1 MNTNENMELNLEN
14 DQLSMDELDDIAGGC
29 RRPLPPPP
37 PFPHRPFPPRPFP
50 PRPIPPRPRK
60 PW

>member
-14 DQLSMDELDDIAGGC
+14 EQLDMEELDDIAGGC
-29 RRPLPPPP
+29 RRPRPPPP
-37 PFPHRPFPPRPFP
+37 PPRPFPPRPFP
-50 PRPIPPRPRK
+50 PRPLPPRPRK